1 MFAFDENDHNDKSLI
16 IKFNVNSGNTS
27 PNAEQNAVI
36 SIKSLLYKIRR

>member
-27 PNAEQNAVI
+27 LQRGTECCDF
-36 SIKSLLYKIRR
+36 YKIAFLQN